1 MISFD
6 EAAAEYFKLYR
17 HLIDNLGFDK
27 ADALDHVSDIMTDGP
42 VQDDE

>member
-6 EAAAEYFKLYR
+6 EAAREYYKLYQ
-17 HLIDNLGFDK
+17 HLIKQGFHPE
-27 ADALDHVSDIMTDGP
+27 DALDHVSDIMTDGP